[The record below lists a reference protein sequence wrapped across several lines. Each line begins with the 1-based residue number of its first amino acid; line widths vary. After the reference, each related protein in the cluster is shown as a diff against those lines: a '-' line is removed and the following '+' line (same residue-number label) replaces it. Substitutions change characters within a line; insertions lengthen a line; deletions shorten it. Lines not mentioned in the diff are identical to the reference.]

1 MRKMFYKVIYL
12 RFSADN
18 YSYRLFLFLWV
29 NEEIIG

>member
-29 NEEIIG
+29 HEKIIG